1 MKVTRKDQGH
11 LTTTIDIT
19 LEKADYQDKFTSELN
34 KVRAKAAIKGFRQGK
49 TPMSIIKKMYGQG
62 ILAETVNAI
71 LQEKMKEAIENEKI
85 ELVASPF
92 MTEEQVS
99 YDFNPKELEDY
110 TFSFEIGMKP
120 EFTLKGADSSSSVT
134 DYKITVD
141 DETINKELEAVRK
154 RMGSE
159 VKVKKDVNNQDRITI
174 EAVEI
179 NEDGKKVRKGH
190 ETGFQVLVNTM
201 DDEYIKEVTGKDVG
215 HEFTFD
221 INKLEKGRNE
231 KYVRQYLLNLDE
243 EEEKEIR
250 ATFKGKI
257 KEINRIELAELNQEF
272 LDKYMGP
279 GEVSSVDEA
288 KDKIRDNIASY
299 YEGQTKVFLHRNV
312 MDKLIEENQMD
323 LPKDY
328 LRKWIK
334 ANNENVTEEQID
346 KEFDSFCSNVQW
358 DIISG
363 ELKKKLEVKVELE
376 DVKAKIRA
384 QVMQYLGGQMTGM
397 DLEPIIDNL
406 MKDEKQVS
414 KAYQEAE
421 SEKLLGAVANELTLV
436 EEEVTIEQFGE
447 MVKEMNEKLKGEAQ
461 A

>member
-1 MKVTRKDQGH
+1 
-11 LTTTIDIT
+11 
-19 LEKADYQDKFTSELN
+19 
-34 KVRAKAAIKGFRQGK
+34 
-49 TPMSIIKKMYGQG
+49 
-62 ILAETVNAI
+62 
-71 LQEKMKEAIENEKI
+71 
-85 ELVASPF
+85 
-92 MTEEQVS
+92 
-99 YDFNPKELEDY
+99 
-110 TFSFEIGMKP
+110 
-120 EFTLKGADSSSSVT
+120 
-134 DYKITVD
+134 
-141 DETINKELEAVRK
+141 
-154 RMGSE
+154 
-159 VKVKKDVNNQDRITI
+159 
-174 EAVEI
+174 
-179 NEDGKKVRKGH
+179 
-190 ETGFQVLVNTM
+190 QVLVNTM

-257 KEINRIELAELNQEF
+257 KEISRIELAELNQEF

-414 KAYQEAE
+414 QAYQEAE

-436 EEEVTIEQFGE
+436 EEEVTIEKFGE
-447 MVKEMNEKLKGEAQ
+447 MVKEMNDKLKGEA
-461 A
+461 